1 MDLKQLQYFVTAADE
16 GSISG
21 AARRLFITQPPVSV
35 QIQQLEKELG
45 GPLVIRG
52 GRRLELTPAGHE
64 LYRHA
69 TLLCARCS
77 PASTGCCAWAW
88 YPAWAAP
95 WRPTGW
101 RIFAASSP
109 ILTAS

>member
-1 MDLKQLQYFVTAADE
+1 MDLKQLQYFVAAADE

-45 GPLVIRG
+45 G
-52 GRRLELTPAGHE
+52 
-64 LYRHA
+64 
-69 TLLCARCS
+69 ARCN

>member
-1 MDLKQLQYFVTAADE
+1 MDLKQLQYFVAAADE

-52 GRRLELTPAGHE
+52 G
-64 LYRHA
+64 
-69 TLLCARCS
+69 ARCN

-95 WRPTGW
+95 WRLTGW